1 MREMFKRLALIRLN
15 QLLTLVFFLPLCV
28 LAQENKK
35 PTKVELL
42 HANTLEYD
50 ERIAPQTRR
59 LIGDVKFKHDDA
71 IMDCDSAYMYSI
83 TNSLDA
89 FGNVHVLQADTVNM
103 WGDVLNYD
111 GNTKIAI
118 VTGNVILDDGK
129 MRLTT
134 DRLVYDMN
142 KKLGRYTTGGKIV
155 DSENT
160 LTSKIG
166 YYYEDR
172 NEFFFK
178 DSVVLVNPKYTIRCD
193 TLMYNTNTETA
204 YFLGPTRIDSDENF
218 IYCENGWYNTITDQ
232 SQFNK
237 HAYIDSKDQNIR
249 GDSLFYDRANGYG
262 KAIDNVKVVDNEQ
275 DLVIHG
281 DFAEYYEKKE
291 VTLVTGHALMK
302 QKFDRDT
309 LYLHA
314 DTLRTELDT
323 NLVTTSVD
331 TAKTVNDTLAIME
344 SATEIGG
351 EIHTPI
357 IAKDTIAAENED
369 KRRILY
375 AYHKVKFYRED
386 MQGMCDSLVYSFAD
400 STIRLY
406 ETPILW
412 SDSNQITADTI
423 NILISNNKVKQM
435 EMINTSFIV
444 SREDSMH
451 YNQIKGKRMIGHFR
465 DDRLR
470 KVDVFGNGQTI
481 YYVSE
486 EKSDKV
492 ESVNKA
498 ESSDLTIYVDSNKVS
513 NIIFFK
519 QPEATLFPIQ
529 DVKPTDMILKNFA
542 WHGNH
547 RPMKIEDIFIWEA
560 IEVKETEIGSKKKGI
575 KSTTSPQQKP

>member
-1 MREMFKRLALIRLN
+1 MKLYRFIVF
-15 QLLTLVFFLPLCV
+15 LLLLPFGI
-28 LAQENKK
+28 LAQENK
-35 PTKVELL
+35 PTQVELL

-50 ERIAPQTRR
+50 ETIAPKTRR

-129 MRLTT
+129 MQLTT
-134 DRLVYDMN
+134 DRLVYDMD

-160 LTSKIG
+160 LTSMVG

-178 DSVVLVNPKYTIRCD
+178 DSVVLVNPKYTIHCD
-193 TLMYNTNTETA
+193 TLKYNTLTETA

-237 HAYIDSKDQNIR
+237 NAYMESDAQNIK

-275 DLVIHG
+275 KLVIHG
-281 DFAEYYEKKE
+281 DFAEYHEKKE
-291 VTLVTGHALMK
+291 ITLVTGHALMK
-302 QKFDRDT
+302 QKFDSDT

-323 NLVTTSVD
+323 NFVANTQPDTLTDTLVVDTSVHD
-331 TAKTVNDTLAIME
+331 SIQVVNTDSAKVD
-344 SATEIGG
+344 
-351 EIHTPI
+351 
-357 IAKDTIAAENED
+357 ED
-369 KRRILY
+369 KPRTLY
-375 AYHKVKFYRED
+375 AYHKVKFFRKD

-406 ETPILW
+406 DTPILW

-423 NILISNNKVKQM
+423 NILISDNKVKQLQ
-435 EMINTSFIV
+435 MINTSFII
-444 SREDSMH
+444 SREDSLF

-465 DDRLR
+465 DDKLR

-486 EKSDKV
+486 ENSDKV

-513 NIIFFK
+513 SISFFT
-519 QPEATLFPIQ
+519 QPAATLFPIQ
-529 DVKPTDMILKNFA
+529 DINPTDMLLKNFA
-542 WHGNH
+542 WHGSK
-547 RPMKIEDIFIWEA
+547 RPLKIEDIFIWEA
-560 IEVKETEIGSKKKGI
+560 IEVKETEAP
-575 KSTTSPQQKP
+575 TSPPQKP